1 MASVALTEN
10 VTLAPAGPAASA
22 VIGSGTDRLGGV
34 VSMSLTLTAKVA
46 VDVFVPSLAEHV
58 TVVVPTANVEPGGGE
73 QFGVMD
79 PATASVAVT
88 GP

>member
-10 VTLAPAGPAASA
+10 VTLTPAGPAASA

-34 VSMSLTLTAKVA
+34 VSRSVTLTAKVA

-58 TVVVPTANVEPGGGE
+58 MVVVPTANVEPDGGE
-73 QFGVMD
+73 QLGVIG
-79 PATASVAVT
+79 PATGSVAVT